1 MGLEKFIHTNVI
13 FAHSA
18 DLVTNKVDRAGWVLA
33 ERKHSS
39 VYIASYTQ
47 VEMQL
52 YLNEKSCGL
61 RYISVILEVYPDL
74 EL

>member
-1 MGLEKFIHTNVI
+1 VGLKKSIHTNLIVV
-13 FAHSA
+13 HST
-18 DLVTNKVDRAGWVLA
+18 DLVTNKADRAGWVLA